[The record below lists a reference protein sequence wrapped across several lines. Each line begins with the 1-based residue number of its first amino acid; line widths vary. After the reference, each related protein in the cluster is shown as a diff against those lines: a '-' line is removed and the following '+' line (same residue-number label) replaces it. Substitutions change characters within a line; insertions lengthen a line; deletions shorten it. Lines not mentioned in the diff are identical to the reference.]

1 MARKLIQN
9 VLWSGLLCKCNL
21 AAGLDWRFWE
31 LQEWKME
38 MAHPHLPFLQ
48 RFGSSSPVT
57 HRASSHSEKEGCRLP
72 FFAAKA
78 SAAWSHKSLPLKL
91 Y

>member
-9 VLWSGLLCKCNL
+9 ALWSGLLCKCNL
-21 AAGLDWRFWE
+21 AAGLDWRPWE

-48 RFGSSSPVT
+48 RFGSSSPAT
-57 HRASSHSEKEGCRLP
+57 HGASSHSEKGGAGYRSVLPGPQQPGPTNPCR
-72 FFAAKA
+72 
-78 SAAWSHKSLPLKL
+78 
-91 Y
+91 